1 MSIKSYKENSVVE
14 PLAKQLKEFV
24 EKKALGKSDIVA
36 FYPFIRKEHKTAL
49 ESLMMSHDN

>member
-49 ESLMMSHDN
+49 ESLMMSYDK